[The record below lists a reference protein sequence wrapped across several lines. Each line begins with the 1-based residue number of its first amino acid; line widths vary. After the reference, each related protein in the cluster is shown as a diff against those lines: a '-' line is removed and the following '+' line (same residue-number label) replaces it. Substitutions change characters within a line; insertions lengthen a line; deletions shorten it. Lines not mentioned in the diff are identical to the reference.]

1 MSGEWLKAS
10 LRLPLQNGLKGKIYV
25 KIIKQQLVFF
35 HSLAQKK
42 KEEQL
47 GYFFLRSLS
56 LSLTPESLLFVHRKI
71 RKSEKRLHST
81 INLAFCYERH

>member
-42 KEEQL
+42 KGRTTGIL
-47 GYFFLRSLS
+47 FFTLALALAHSG
-56 LSLTPESLLFVHRKI
+56 
-71 RKSEKRLHST
+71 KSVVCAPK
-81 INLAFCYERH
+81 NKKK